1 MFSIYRMMFFSFE
14 KELNVQMHSSAE
26 AHHLTKKF
34 NPIKISHS
42 PSTREGIFSPHPLT
56 LFRHKV
62 HPSLSAGGFNLL
74 PNFEKGEVWQDLN
87 FESEVAGK
95 KGATFFRLGCNFYR
109 KNKLK
114 SEIFNDKKS
123 LQTKIFSLS

>member
-1 MFSIYRMMFFSFE
+1 MFNIYKMIIFSFE
-14 KELNVQMHSSAE
+14 KELNVQMHSSAD
-26 AHHLTKKF
+26 ANHLIKKS
-34 NPIKISHS
+34 NSIKISHS

-56 LFRHKV
+56 LFGHKV

-74 PNFEKGEVWQDLN
+74 PNFEKGGVWQDLK

-95 KGATFFRLGCNFYR
+95 KGAIFFRLGCNFYR

-114 SEIFNDKKS
+114 SEIFNDKES
-123 LQTKIFSLS
+123 FQTKTFSLS